1 MTADEMTTRT
11 SSNLTRTPSVMSSNP
26 HQRSVADRKTAR
38 VNRLSGLREMVAQFA
53 IRNLQFWF
61 GLVWFGLV
69 WFQQPLP
76 SSSSSSS
83 IEIKLWYKAT
93 QPLQSSVGNSIL
105 GNSISPIVKTTILH
119 KNNCFIVLLLREK
132 VVIIKDVF
140 TARIHS
146 PPYTRSNRKRG

>member
-26 HQRSVADRKTAR
+26 HQRSRPKNGAR
-38 VNRLSGLREMVAQFA
+38 QSTQRITQFA